1 MQTNT
6 IRSSTLTLQVNT
18 EQMVL
23 VQLGERWTGLKFNNR
38 QIKQYIFLKAITMLL
53 YEYLNIHILVS
64 ECYILLDF
72 TIFVIEM

>member
-38 QIKQYIFLKAITMLL
+38 QIKP
-53 YEYLNIHILVS
+53 ILVS